1 MSRNYE
7 KEKRG
12 KRRKDKYRK
21 AIRKYKLCNE
31 IWGDAEEYND
41 GILGKYIDGKI
52 HDHEEYRKTNSEWSG
67 KHNYKHGDKQRADS
81 CEDMERKYMT
91 NED

>member
-7 KEKRG
+7 KQKRG

-21 AIRKYKLCNE
+21 AIRKYKLCE
-31 IWGDAEEYND
+31 SIWGDAKAYND
-41 GILGKYIDGKI
+41 GIIGKYIDGKI
-52 HDHEEYRKTNSEWSG
+52 HNHEEYRKTNSEWSG
-67 KHNYKHGDKQRADS
+67 KHNYKHGDKQRVDS
-81 CEDMERKYMT
+81 CEDMEREYIT

>member
-21 AIRKYKLCNE
+21 AIRKYRLCNE
-31 IWGDAEEYND
+31 IWGDAEYYND

-52 HDHEEYRKTNSEWSG
+52 HDHEDCYKTNSDWCG
-67 KHNYKHGDKQRADS
+67 KGNYKHGDKKRADK
-81 CEDMERKYMT
+81 CKDMEREYIT